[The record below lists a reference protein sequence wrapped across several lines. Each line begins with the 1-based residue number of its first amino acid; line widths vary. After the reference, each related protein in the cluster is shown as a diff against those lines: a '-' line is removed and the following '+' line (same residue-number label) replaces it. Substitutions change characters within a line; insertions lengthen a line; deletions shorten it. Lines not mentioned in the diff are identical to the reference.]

1 MASLEMIRLAK
12 EAGGKDP
19 VLRSAPTGVAAHL
32 FLGHTLHSLLM
43 HMLPIKGRNEDDVS
57 SGGLQI
63 LQVFDY
69 RREIDGLTETDG
81 LD

>member
-43 HMLPIKGRNEDDVS
+43 LPIKGRNEDDAS
-57 SGGLQI
+57 PAHLAT
-63 LQVFDY
+63 LQVVSRYSKYFI
-69 RREIDGLTETDG
+69 IDEKSMIGLK
-81 LD
+81 